1 MKKTLSI
8 ILALAM
14 LFCISITAFA
24 APGGFVNS
32 PTNNS
37 GPVLEDYSFEDGSD
51 ATLIVTPYNDRG
63 TLPENRANQIKNAYD
78 QIVANPDLTKLNG
91 ELTNIA
97 EDLDIPSSRLA
108 VGDLFDVRT
117 SDDKDHGIV
126 TVTLAEDIL
135 SKFVSLM
142 VFDGTDWSI
151 VDGATVN
158 DAKTELSFKSGIYGS
173 FAIVVDTEGG
183 SGDNPPT
190 GDTSNIW
197 LYAILMAASALAL
210 IVVAVVLVR
219 SKKKKA

>member
-8 ILALAM
+8 IVALAM
-14 LFCISITAFA
+14 ILCISITAFA

-32 PTNNS
+32 PGNNR
-37 GPVLEDYSFEDGSD
+37 GPVLEDYEFEDGSD
-51 ATLIVTPYNDRG
+51 VTLIVTPYNDRD
-63 TLPENRANQIKNAYD
+63 TLPPNREKQIKDAYD
-78 QIVANPDLTKLNG
+78 QIVDNPDISKLNDG
-91 ELTNIA
+91 LADIA
-97 EDLDIPSSRLA
+97 ENLGIPTSRLA

-117 SDDKDHGIV
+117 SDEKNHGIV
-126 TVTLAEDIL
+126 TVTIAEDIL
-135 SKFVSLM
+135 RKFISLM
-142 VFDGTDWSI
+142 VFDGSEWSI

-158 DAKTELSFKSGIYGS
+158 EAKTKLTFKTDIYGS
-173 FAIVVDTEGG
+173 FAIVVDTEGD